1 MNAPLPETLRVLD
14 EIVTDF
20 IIETCH
26 SASAHASYAHR
37 QKLNAKDFEFVLR
50 KDEIKMGRV
59 REMLSKK
66 SGIDNEKKLVEDKKG
81 GGGRGAGGGGLAVED
96 LMAMG
101 EIVGEEGTGK
111 GKGRGRGKRR
121 KRKLAS
127 EEEGLEGVEDVDVDG
142 AGSAQ
147 VSRAGTEEVD
157 DGEESGGR
165 AVKRPRIDAG

>member
-1 MNAPLPETLRVLD
+1 
-14 EIVTDF
+14 
-20 IIETCH
+20 
-26 SASAHASYAHR
+26 
-37 QKLNAKDFEFVLR
+37 
-50 KDEIKMGRV
+50 MGRV

-121 KRKLAS
+121 KRKFAS
-127 EEEGLEGVEDVDVDG
+127 GEEGVEGVGDG
-142 AGSAQ
+142 DGDGDGVGSAQ
-147 VSRAGTEEVD
+147 GSRAGTEEVD

-165 AVKRPRIDAG
+165 AVKRPRVDAG